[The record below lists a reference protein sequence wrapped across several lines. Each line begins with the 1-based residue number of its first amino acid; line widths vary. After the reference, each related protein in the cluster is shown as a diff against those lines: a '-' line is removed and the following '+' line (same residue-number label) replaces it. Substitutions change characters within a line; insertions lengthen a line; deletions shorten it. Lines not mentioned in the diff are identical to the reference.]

1 MLRADEWSPAARA
14 GREEEV
20 ARAVAALDLE
30 VALSP
35 YAPAGRAR
43 DTLRELVAGGA
54 LPLHDPPTA
63 EMLEAFGWRPLG
75 EALDDTYRGPVEA
88 T

>member
-1 MLRADEWSPAARA
+1 M
-14 GREEEV
+14 

-30 VALSP
+30 LALFP
-35 YAPAGRAR
+35 NGPAGRAK
-43 DTLRELVAGGA
+43 DPLRELVDARA
-54 LPLHDPPTA
+54 LLRLDPPTA

-75 EALDDTYRGPVEA
+75 EALDDTHRGPGEA